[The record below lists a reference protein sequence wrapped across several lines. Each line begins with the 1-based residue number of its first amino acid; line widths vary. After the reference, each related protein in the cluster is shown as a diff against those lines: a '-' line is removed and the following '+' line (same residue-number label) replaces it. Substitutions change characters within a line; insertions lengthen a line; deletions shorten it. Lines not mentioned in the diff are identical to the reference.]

1 MSTGLTIRPRSA
13 TTKQQRRVIDVSALL
28 VDHAGAMGAAITA
41 DRATSSAERKAN
53 AKRIGALFAGERP
66 LFNLGSGIY
75 ALTSVYDP
83 GKGKDSSS
91 NAKIAKNELATV
103 SLTLQS
109 TRTATVIFDGTEWI
123 LNTCTSSG
131 LCAAL
136 CVLSHGKGSLP
147 AVIRAR
153 NWRTW
158 CLVRYPEL
166 FAVLLAHE
174 LDTAVITHN
183 NVLAR
188 LNVNSDLLWHK
199 VPELFASPGLMA
211 YDYTKH
217 ESALSTSAG
226 WVLPNYRLIYS
237 VNERSDDVLV
247 AGFLDRGGSVAMV
260 TNRRKGTPAHKR
272 MTYAGKRYRVE
283 DGDISDDRYATSKR
297 TIVDLYAKGKARSRV
312 TRFVRS
318 VY

>member
-1 MSTGLTIRPRSA
+1 MSFA
-13 TTKQQRRVIDVSALL
+13 TTTTVPVSLKQTRQTIDVNAI
-28 VDHAGAMGAAITA
+28 VKNHAATMSAAITEDRSRSMRDRKVYAALIRRMFA
-41 DRATSSAERKAN
+41 DERS
-53 AKRIGALFAGERP
+53 RFG
-66 LFNLGSGIY
+66 LGNGSY
-75 ALTSVYDP
+75 PLTSVFDP
-83 GKGKDSSS
+83 LKGKDSSS
-91 NAKIAKNELATV
+91 NAKIGKNELATV

-109 TRTATVIFDGTEWI
+109 ATVASVLDGFNVYT

-136 CVLSHGKGSLP
+136 CVLKYGKGSLP

-153 NWRTW
+153 DWRTW

-166 FAVLLAHE
+166 FAVLLAYE
-174 LDTAVITHN
+174 LDMASALHGEF
-183 NVLAR
+183 LAR
-188 LNVNSDLLWHK
+188 LNVNSDILWHL
-199 VPELFASPGLMA
+199 VPELFTSNGMRA

-217 ESALSTSAG
+217 ESTLSTGAG

-247 AGFLDRGGSVAMV
+247 AEFLDRGGSVAMV

-272 MTYAGKRYRVE
+272 ITYAGKRYRVE
-283 DGDISDDRYATSKR
+283 DGDLSDDRYATPKR
-297 TIVDLYAKGKARSRV
+297 TIVDLYAKGKARGRV
-312 TRFVRS
+312 TKFVRN